1 MPGENESENGQHQ
14 NGEGGKEFAPIT
26 SQDQLNRL
34 IGERINTVKSQFAD
48 YADFKAK
55 AEKFDKAEQAS
66 LSELDRERKARE
78 TVEAELA
85 KYQTREQVS
94 KWAVEIVKDSGVPAS
109 VLRGSTREELIE
121 HFDQLKALAVP
132 TKQRTHV
139 PPGKPTDGEPTGS
152 RAAAAIREMRRGS

>member
-1 MPGENESENGQHQ
+1 MSESETTT
-14 NGEGGKEFAPIT
+14 EVKTTEVKTFT
-26 SQDQLNRL
+26 QDQVNAFMAEEKRK
-34 IGERINTVKSQFAD
+34 TQATFAD
-48 YADFKAK
+48 YDDLKAK

-66 LSELDRERKARE
+66 LSELERERKAHE
-78 TVEAELA
+78 VDAAELK

-94 KWAVEIVKDSGVPAS
+94 KWAAEIVKDSPIPAN
-109 VLRGSTREELIE
+109 VLRGSTKEELVE
-121 HFDQLKALAVP
+121 HFEQLKALAVP